1 MASSG
6 VGCSLGRL
14 CRGRGVWVGAAFTV
28 VCAITSARLVLG
40 FRVDPLS
47 VRGGRPG
54 DCVIGCCT
62 LCSGD

>member
-6 VGCSLGRL
+6 VGCSLGL
-14 CRGRGVWVGAAFTV
+14 WCWGRGVWARVAFSV
-28 VCAITSARLVLG
+28 VCAVT